1 MKVQCCK
8 CKRMKLNGRWVFATR
23 HIHET
28 VSHGYCPECA
38 DATKL
43 EFFSERASRTSSY
56 RAGQL
61 DALLQQITA

>member
-1 MKVQCCK
+1 
-8 CKRMKLNGRWVFATR
+8 MKLHGRWVYATQ
-23 HIHET
+23 HIHES

-43 EFFSERASRTSSY
+43 EFFSERASQATHV

-61 DALLQQITA
+61 NDLLQQITA

>member
-8 CKRMKLNGRWVFATR
+8 CKRMNVEGRWEYPAR
-23 HIHET
+23 HIHEL
-28 VSHGYCPECA
+28 VSHGYCPACA

-43 EFFSERASRTSSY
+43 EFFCQQASRATHG

-61 DALLQQITA
+61 NDLLRQSTT

>member
-8 CKRMKLNGRWVFATR
+8 CKRINDAGRWGFPKR
-23 HIHET
+23 HIHEAI
-28 VSHGYCPECA
+28 SHGYCPECA

-43 EFFSERASRTSSY
+43 EFFSERASRATFQ

-61 DALLQQITA
+61 NDLLQQITA

>member
-8 CKRMKLNGRWVFATR
+8 CKRMKLNGRWVFAKH
-23 HIHET
+23 HIHESI
-28 VSHGYCPECA
+28 SHGYCPKCA

-43 EFFSERASRTSSY
+43 EFFSERASQTTFH

-61 DALLQQITA
+61 QELLQQIMA